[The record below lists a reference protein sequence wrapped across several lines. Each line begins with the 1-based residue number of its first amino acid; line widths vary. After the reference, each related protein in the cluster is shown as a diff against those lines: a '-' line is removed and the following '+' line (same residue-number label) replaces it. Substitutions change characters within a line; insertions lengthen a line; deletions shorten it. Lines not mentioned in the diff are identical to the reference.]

1 MEVQKARQIGFF
13 AALSMVL
20 GSVVGIGIFLKNL
33 GIIRAQQA
41 VAGVGIEGTFSF
53 WSLIASWIIAAIITL
68 CAALSFSE
76 IASSRS
82 SKAGLGGW
90 AEQLGGKRF
99 GRFVRINHCT
109 YYYAIFGAVLPF
121 LAVEGLYNA
130 INIAV
135 NGEGKSD
142 LVHFGYVFLGGFI
155 ILVSLIAL
163 NYLSLRGSSYLQM
176 TSLVLK
182 LVPLILVM
190 IIGLINANSSN
201 ILDKTPSELSSS
213 PLSDL
218 YSTNSKG
225 DITNIPSTQWFNAA
239 GMFTALPGV
248 LFAFDSFANVG
259 NLATEVKNSKRTVPL
274 VMVLSIVIAAIV
286 YILISVGAGLTGFGD
301 AGSILKT
308 LIPNTL
314 SNAAEI
320 RVTVDIIINVFITI
334 SAFGVCNAM
343 TCSLLRSS
351 ESLIHSGLIMGWT
364 FYAKLDKKHPNLG
377 ALTMSVIMTFSIN
390 IIVGIIGTATNNDA
404 VSDSVTNFP
413 TLFFFLIYGTLIVL
427 AFIDR
432 FTKKQCTRVFGFW
445 VAAPLSVIGIA
456 IVFCYFFFYQYI
468 IYLSQNINAASSAGL
483 FFNASTN
490 AAGIINRS
498 GAKVWFNYDDA
509 ILFWFLLVWFII
521 FPFINH
527 FVISKTTGYKKID
540 DSMSLNGI

>member
-20 GSVVGIGIFLKNL
+20 GSIVGIGIFLKNL
-33 GIIRAQQA
+33 GIIRAQEA
-41 VAGVGIEGTFSF
+41 APGTEYYGTFSF
-53 WSLIASWIIAAIITL
+53 WSLIASWIIAAIITI

-109 YYYAIFGAVLPF
+109 YYYAIFGSVLPF

-155 ILVSLIAL
+155 ILASLIAL

-176 TSLVLK
+176 TSLLLK

-190 IIGLINANSSN
+190 IIGLINANNSN
-201 ILDKTPSELSSS
+201 ILNKTPGELQSS

-218 YSTNSKG
+218 YSTNSEGKI
-225 DITNIPSTQWFNAA
+225 DNIPSTQWFNTA
-239 GMFTALPGV
+239 GMFAALPGV
-248 LFAFDSFANVG
+248 LFAFDSFTNVG
-259 NLATEVKNSKRTVPL
+259 NLATQVKNSKRTVPL
-274 VMVLSIVIAAIV
+274 VMVLSIVIASIV

-308 LIPNTL
+308 LVPNTL
-314 SNAAEI
+314 SNAVDI
-320 RVTVDIIINVFITI
+320 RVTVDIIINVFITV

-343 TCSLLRSS
+343 TCSLLQSS

-364 FYAKLDKKHPNLG
+364 FYDKLDKKHHNLG

-390 IIVGIIGTATNNDA
+390 IIVGIIGTVLNNDA

-413 TLFFFLIYGTLIVL
+413 TLFFFLIYGTVIVF

-432 FTKKQCTRVFGFW
+432 FTKKQCSRVFGFW

-468 IYLSQNINAASSAGL
+468 IYLSQNIDGASSAGL
-483 FFNASTN
+483 FFNASD
-490 AAGIINRS
+490 INGVIDRP

-527 FVISKTTGYKKID
+527 FVISKTTGYRKID
-540 DSMSLNGI
+540 DSMALNGI

>member
-41 VAGVGIEGTFSF
+41 TTGVGIEGTFSF
-53 WSLIASWIIAAIITL
+53 WSLIVSWIIAAIITL

-76 IASSRS
+76 IASSRR

-90 AEQLGGKRF
+90 AEQLGGKGF

-135 NGEGKSD
+135 NGENNSN

-155 ILVSLIAL
+155 ILASLIAL

-190 IIGLINANSSN
+190 IIGLVNANGSN
-201 ILDKTPSELSSS
+201 ILNKSVGDLSVASNPLHNLQDSIKNTPS
-213 PLSDL
+213 
-218 YSTNSKG
+218 TK
-225 DITNIPSTQWFNAA
+225 WFNTA

-248 LFAFDSFANVG
+248 LFAFDSFTNVG
-259 NLATEVKNSKRTVPL
+259 NLATEVKNSKRTVPI

-308 LIPNTL
+308 LVPDSL
-314 SNAAEI
+314 SNAANVRI
-320 RVTVDIIINVFITI
+320 AVDIIINIFITI

-364 FYAKLDKKHPNLG
+364 FYDKLDKKYPNLG
-377 ALTMSVIMTFSIN
+377 ALTMSLIMTFSIN

-413 TLFFFLIYGTLIVL
+413 TLFFFLIYGTIIVFG
-427 AFIDR
+427 FIDR

-468 IYLSQNINAASSAGL
+468 IYLSQNINAVSSAGL
-483 FFNASTN
+483 FFSAS
-490 AAGIINRS
+490 ADPSGIVNRP

-509 ILFWFLLVWFII
+509 ILFWVLLIWFII

-527 FVISKTTGYKKID
+527 FVVSKTTGYKKVD
-540 DSMSLNGI
+540 DSILLNGI

>member
-41 VAGVGIEGTFSF
+41 ADGVGIPGTFSF

-90 AEQLGGKRF
+90 AEQLGGKKF
-99 GRFVRINHCT
+99 GRFVRINHST

-135 NGEGKSD
+135 NGEGKSN

-155 ILVSLIAL
+155 ILASLIAL

-190 IIGLINANSSN
+190 IIGLINANDSN
-201 ILDKTPSELSSS
+201 ILDIKSTDLSSS

-218 YSTNSKG
+218 YSTNPKG
-225 DITNIPSTQWFNAA
+225 VIDQNTPSTQWFNAA

-248 LFAFDSFANVG
+248 LFAFDSFTNVG

-274 VMVLSIVIAAIV
+274 VMVLSIVIASIV

-320 RVTVDIIINVFITI
+320 RITVDIIINVFITI

-364 FYAKLDKKHPNLG
+364 FYDKLDKKHPNLG

-413 TLFFFLIYGTLIVL
+413 TLFFFLIYGTIIVL

-432 FTKKQCTRVFGFW
+432 FTKKQCNRVFGFW

-456 IVFCYFFFYQYI
+456 VVFCYFFFYQYI
-468 IYLSQNINAASSAGL
+468 IYLSQNINAVSSAGL
-483 FFNASTN
+483 FFNASDVN
-490 AAGIINRS
+490 GVVNRP

>member
-13 AALSMVL
+13 AAISMVL

-33 GIIRAQQA
+33 GIIKAQQA
-41 VAGVGIEGTFSF
+41 ANGIGIEGTFSF
-53 WSLIASWIIAAIITL
+53 WSLIVSWIIAAIITL

-76 IASSRS
+76 IASSRR

-90 AEQLGGKRF
+90 AEQLGGKGF

-135 NGEGKSD
+135 NGEGKSN

-155 ILVSLIAL
+155 ILASLIAL

-190 IIGLINANSSN
+190 IIGLVNANGSN
-201 ILDKTPSELSSS
+201 ILDKTPQDLSIPSNPLYELQNGI
-213 PLSDL
+213 D
-218 YSTNSKG
+218 
-225 DITNIPSTQWFNAA
+225 IPSTKWFNTA

-274 VMVLSIVIAAIV
+274 VMVISIVIAAVV

-308 LIPNTL
+308 LVPDSL
-314 SNAAEI
+314 SNATDI

-343 TCSLLRSS
+343 TSSLLRSS
-351 ESLIHSGLIMGWT
+351 ESLIHSGLIMGYT
-364 FYAKLDKKHPNLG
+364 FYEKLDKKHPNLG
-377 ALTMSVIMTFSIN
+377 ALTMSLIMTFSIN

-413 TLFFFLIYGTLIVL
+413 TLFFFLIYGTIIVF

-456 IVFCYFFFYQYI
+456 VVFCYFFFYQYI
-468 IYLSQNINAASSAGL
+468 IYLSQNIDSVSSAGL
-483 FFNASTN
+483 FFSAS
-490 AAGIINRS
+490 ADPSGIVDRP
-498 GAKVWFNYDDA
+498 GGKVWFNYDDA
-509 ILFWFLLVWFII
+509 ILFWVLLVWFII

-527 FVISKTTGYKKID
+527 FVISKTTGYKKVD
-540 DSMSLNGI
+540 DSMSLNGV

>member
-13 AALSMVL
+13 AAISMVL
-20 GSVVGIGIFLKNL
+20 GSIVGIGIFLKNL

-41 VAGVGIEGTFSF
+41 TSGIGIEGTFSF
-53 WSLIASWIIAAIITL
+53 WSLIVSWIIAAIITI

-76 IASSRS
+76 IASSRH

-90 AEQLGGKRF
+90 AEQLGGKGF

-135 NGEGKSD
+135 NGEGKSN

-155 ILVSLIAL
+155 ILASLIAL

-182 LVPLILVM
+182 SVPLILVM
-190 IIGLINANSSN
+190 IIGLVNANGSN
-201 ILDKTPSELSSS
+201 ILDKNPTDLSIPSNPLYELQ
-213 PLSDL
+213 
-218 YSTNSKG
+218 SK
-225 DITNIPSTQWFNAA
+225 TTIPSTKWFNTA

-248 LFAFDSFANVG
+248 LFAFDSFTNVG
-259 NLATEVKNSKRTVPL
+259 NLATEVKNSKKTVPL
-274 VMVLSIVIAAIV
+274 VMVLSIVIASIV

-308 LIPNTL
+308 LVPDSL
-314 SNAAEI
+314 SNANEI

-351 ESLIHSGLIMGWT
+351 ESLIHSGLIMGYT
-364 FYAKLDKKHPNLG
+364 FYEKLDRKHPNLG
-377 ALTMSVIMTFSIN
+377 ALTMSIIMTFSIN
-390 IIVGIIGTATNNDA
+390 IIVGIIGTVTNNDA

-413 TLFFFLIYGTLIVL
+413 TLFFFLIYGTIIVF

-432 FTKKQCTRVFGFW
+432 FTKKQCSRVFGFW
-445 VAAPLSVIGIA
+445 VAAPISVIGIA
-456 IVFCYFFFYQYI
+456 VVFCYFFFYQYI
-468 IYLSQNINAASSAGL
+468 IYLSQNINADSSAGL
-483 FFNASTN
+483 FFNASVDSSS
-490 AAGIINRS
+490 GLVNRP
-498 GAKVWFNYDDA
+498 GAKVWYNYDDA
-509 ILFWFLLVWFII
+509 ILFWFLLAWFII

-527 FVISKTTGYKKID
+527 LVISKTTGYKKVD
-540 DSMSLNGI
+540 DSMSLNGV